1 MSTPPDK
8 NHLAG
13 PGLSHLVLN
22 VRDLDASHA
31 FYTDV
36 LGFTQCG
43 VLDEGNRVGRMQ
55 FYRGDP
61 SHHHHIA
68 LVQTRD
74 PAEPA
79 SQWSMIRTTVGINHI
94 ALNYGS
100 GEAFLARVRHIVDLG
115 VEIMQ
120 RGNHGMT
127 HSAYV
132 QDPDGNGIEVLYDVP
147 AEAWEGDVNA
157 ALNFW
162 ESLPLTGDGVLED
175 STDYTRF

>member
-1 MSTPPDK
+1 MSTPSDPV
-8 NHLAG
+8 G

-36 LGFTQCG
+36 LGFVQCG
-43 VLDEGNRVGRMQ
+43 ELDPPNRVGRMR
-55 FYRGDP
+55 FYRGNP
-61 SHHHHIA
+61 NHHHHIA

-79 SQWSMIRTTVGINHI
+79 GRWSMIRTTVGINHI
-94 ALNYGS
+94 ALDYGNR
-100 GEAFLARVRHIVDLG
+100 EAFLGQVRRVVDLG
-115 VEIMQ
+115 VEIIQ

-132 QDPDGNGIEVLYDVP
+132 QDPDGNGIEMLYDVP

-162 ESLPLTGDGVLED
+162 EDLALTGDGVLED